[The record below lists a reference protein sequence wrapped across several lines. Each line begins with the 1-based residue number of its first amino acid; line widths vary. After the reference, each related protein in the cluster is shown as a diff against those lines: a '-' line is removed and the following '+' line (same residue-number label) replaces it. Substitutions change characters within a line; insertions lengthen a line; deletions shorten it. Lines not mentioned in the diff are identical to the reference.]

1 MALISMILSHLW
13 PIFQAY
19 YNIQRPITRLIL
31 SRVWCTQWFRFQS
44 PWVTVNLPRFQG
56 HGVIID
62 ALDILCAQ
70 LTRHLFAIAISS
82 CLLQVTTKMFI
93 DYLSPWR
100 YLYVFGLNSV
110 VNRPIYFKKRQQ
122 FLSTFPLSSRGPLHV
137 RLNGQTSNHG
147 RKKNAEIVCPSY
159 DSISFKY
166 VFQLRSLRSVAQVLM
181 GLLQFCSH
189 PESHDDSCQKLWKVV

>member
-147 RKKNAEIVCPSY
+147 RKKCRNRLSVVWF
-159 DSISFKY
+159 DFLQVRVSITIIT
-166 VFQLRSLRSVAQVLM
+166 
-181 GLLQFCSH
+181 
-189 PESHDDSCQKLWKVV
+189 